1 MGPAENNRIW
11 NRQDTRK
18 ESSVKTERMW
28 KDASSGT
35 GDCPSLNRVT
45 EGPAGYVVVGKP
57 VDAATRAQIAEV
69 GADELAVW
77 VPPDV
82 IDRMKGA

>member
-1 MGPAENNRIW
+1 MA
-11 NRQDTRK
+11 
-18 ESSVKTERMW
+18 
-28 KDASSGT
+28 DAV
-35 GDCPSLNRVT
+35 SLGETTFDGGFRRVT